1 MIELLEDS
9 DWLEF
14 CLGAY
19 GKDHRYTEV
28 IIPASR
34 NRRTSTTNN
43 GIFVDRTMPSIAVNT
58 FHFELLAV

>member
-34 NRRTSTTNN
+34 NRVKESEN
-43 GIFVDRTMPSIAVNT
+43 VYD
-58 FHFELLAV
+58 E